1 MKNNNNMCYVVFLA
15 TNMLWMIGIFILI
28 FMQIIVLPRFG
39 GYMKLDT
46 STTKM
51 HVTQTL
57 VENSNLQKYYDQVNK
72 NELINRIMEDTTK
85 TDQEKLELVTKYA
98 TK

>member
-1 MKNNNNMCYVVFLA
+1 MKSNNNACYIVFLA
-15 TNMLWMIGIFILI
+15 TNIMWMIGIFILI
-28 FMQIIVLPRFG
+28 FMQIIVLPHFG

-57 VENSNLQKYYDQVNK
+57 VENSNLSKYYDQLNR
-72 NELINRIMEDTTK
+72 NELINKVMQDTTK
-85 TDQEKLELVTKYA
+85 TDEEKLELVTKYA